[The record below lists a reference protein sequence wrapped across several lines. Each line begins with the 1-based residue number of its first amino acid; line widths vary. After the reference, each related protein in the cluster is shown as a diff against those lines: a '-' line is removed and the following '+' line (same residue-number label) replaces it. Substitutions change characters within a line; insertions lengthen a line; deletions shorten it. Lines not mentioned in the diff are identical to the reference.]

1 MEFSDGSSMEFSDDR
16 SMDFTMDFSMDFSAG
31 VLTFSPTNTPT
42 ISPTV
47 VPTSSPTVVPTSSPT
62 VVPTSSPTASP
73 TSCPTLSPTSTPTVS
88 PTPVPTFSPTITPTM
103 PGETNA
109 PTLHPTVSPTL
120 NPTSNPTSVP
130 TSSAPTYIPTSNPT
144 NIYDTLEASN
154 RTTTCY
160 SDCSYP
166 GMTVDPADW
175 GDEEYCQFY
184 ASTTCSEEAVAA
196 YSCVPDCLLD
206 CSDVFC
212 DSMSTLVYACDP
224 DSSATFANKTVL
236 ETECLDSYA
245 ADAETESL
253 LDFDTVNTFDD
264 VSADEMR
271 NDTASQQAAISA
283 MSLSMSGVPASQISI
298 KSIEDASTRRMFR
311 RSLQS
316 SGAEVTFNVVAKLE
330 QLGYKSTE
338 GDAAYSSLT
347 NQISQSVSSGEFQ
360 QNLKAAGQTV
370 GVTTFDNAKVQKTP
384 TYSEPVVIA
393 VVTVQPTS
401 FPTSAPT
408 LTPKKSDDD
417 VALSDGEIAGIVIGS
432 VVGFCLLVFGAYIC
446 WDKKRLGDMEEQFKQ
461 HNFLTRMRSRS
472 SAGSQPQRSEGPQ
485 VKSFDSIDMAYKSK
499 DEYQGMDIEMEAKRQ
514 SDLEERRISEM
525 GDDADAR
532 AARKARRSDV

>member
-175 GDEEYCQFY
+175 GDEE
-184 ASTTCSEEAVAA
+184 VAA

-245 ADAETESL
+245 ADAETETL

-393 VVTVQPTS
+393 VVT
-401 FPTSAPT
+401 
-408 LTPKKSDDD
+408 
-417 VALSDGEIAGIVIGS
+417 
-432 VVGFCLLVFGAYIC
+432 
-446 WDKKRLGDMEEQFKQ
+446 
-461 HNFLTRMRSRS
+461 
-472 SAGSQPQRSEGPQ
+472 
-485 VKSFDSIDMAYKSK
+485 
-499 DEYQGMDIEMEAKRQ
+499 
-514 SDLEERRISEM
+514 
-525 GDDADAR
+525 
-532 AARKARRSDV
+532 